1 MANKVMDSTTEFDLD
16 VSIVRNTGVLTA
28 IMRSTDD
35 GCGST
40 CPACASGAGGGGG
53 NGGGRGNGGEGGGGE
68 GGLITA

>member
-1 MANKVMDSTTEFDLD
+1 MDSTTEFDLD
-16 VSIVRNTGVLTA
+16 VSIVRNTNVLSA

-53 NGGGRGNGGEGGGGE
+53 NGGGGGGGEGGGGGGE
-68 GGLITA
+68 GGLILA